1 MRISDWSSDVCS
13 SDLAVN
19 CLTLYVATQYGRRG
33 IRCNAIFPGLVLTP
47 TTEAVLTPE
56 QFAHIQLNSLS
67 PFPSTA
73 EDAAPAVAFLASD
86 DARIVNGH
94 LLPVNAG
101 ANPHHPHTGGLAQI
115 IAAQN

>member
-73 EDAAPAVAFLASD
+73 EDAAAAVALLSSEDRKSTRLNSSQYCASRMPSS
-86 DARIVNGH
+86 A
-94 LLPVNAG
+94 
-101 ANPHHPHTGGLAQI
+101 
-115 IAAQN
+115 